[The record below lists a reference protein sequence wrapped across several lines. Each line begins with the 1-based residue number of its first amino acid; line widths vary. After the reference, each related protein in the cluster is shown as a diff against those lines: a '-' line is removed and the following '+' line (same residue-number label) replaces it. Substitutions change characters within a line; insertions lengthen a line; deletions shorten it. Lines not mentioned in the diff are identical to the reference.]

1 MLGDFAFQELGRQEK
16 RLCDMS
22 RSIWENPEGPYRE
35 YHASRLCA
43 DFLEEN
49 GFAVEIGCCGIPT
62 AVRAVY
68 GKGSPVIGFLGE
80 YDALPGQSQNDVD
93 HKEPVEGQAFGHGCG
108 HNLLAV
114 SMAGSAVA
122 AKKEMEKQGIGGTL
136 VFYGCPAEEVLT
148 GKGFMAKEGAF

>member
-1 MLGDFAFQELGRQEK
+1 MLGDFAFQELGRQEG

-68 GKGSPVIGFLGE
+68 GKGSPDFWGNMTPCRDRARTMWTTKSLLK
-80 YDALPGQSQNDVD
+80 DRHLDMDVAITFWRY
-93 HKEPVEGQAFGHGCG
+93 PWQA
-108 HNLLAV
+108 V
-114 SMAGSAVA
+114 PWQQKRKWKSR
-122 AKKEMEKQGIGGTL
+122 E
-136 VFYGCPAEEVLT
+136 
-148 GKGFMAKEGAF
+148 

>member
-1 MLGDFAFQELGRQEK
+1 MLGDFAFQELGRQEG

-68 GKGSPVIGFLGE
+68 GKGSPVIGFLGNMTPCR
-80 YDALPGQSQNDVD
+80 DRARTMWTTKSLLKDRHLDMDVAITFWRY
-93 HKEPVEGQAFGHGCG
+93 PWQA
-108 HNLLAV
+108 V
-114 SMAGSAVA
+114 PWQQKRKWKSR
-122 AKKEMEKQGIGGTL
+122 E
-136 VFYGCPAEEVLT
+136 
-148 GKGFMAKEGAF
+148 